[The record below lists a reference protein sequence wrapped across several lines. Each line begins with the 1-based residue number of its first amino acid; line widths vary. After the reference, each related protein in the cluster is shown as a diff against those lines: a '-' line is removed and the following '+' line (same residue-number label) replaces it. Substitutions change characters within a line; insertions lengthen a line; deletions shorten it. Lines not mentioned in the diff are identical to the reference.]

1 MLVCCDH
8 KFVCVLP
15 AHTAS
20 TSLQAALS
28 SIYRI
33 TDLEPHHYVS
43 QEYFD
48 HYKDFLTISSVRNP
62 YTRLISHYRHSCD
75 RKRIPTHLIG
85 DAARLQRTI
94 DANTLGFEKYCLKY
108 AELME
113 PITEILAGM
122 SVRYFVKQENFVK
135 DLQKLPLPNIRRA
148 KIYMRN
154 RKPRICWQDYYR
166 RYPAMIDWVKTRY
179 RDDFQQFVYSDE
191 LEP

>member
-1 MLVCCDH
+1 MLVCFNP

-20 TSLQAALS
+20 TSLQSALNS
-28 SIYRI
+28 LYPVIA
-33 TDLEPHHYVS
+33 LEPHHYVA

-48 HYKDFLTISSVRNP
+48 NYRDFLTISTVRNP

-75 RKRIPTHLIG
+75 RRRIPPQLVH
-85 DAARLQRTI
+85 DAVRLQRTI
-94 DANTLGFEKYCLKY
+94 DANDLGFEQYCLKY

-113 PITEILAGM
+113 PITETLAG
-122 SVRYFVKQENFVK
+122 VAVNYFVRQEHFVA
-135 DLQKLPLPNIRRA
+135 DLRKLPLPNIRRA
-148 KIYMRN
+148 KIYTRN

-179 RDDFQQFVYSDE
+179 RNDFQQFAYSDKIK
-191 LEP
+191 L